1 MKNSKIS
8 LMMKINR
15 GCREGQIK
23 VEKIFLIGKKK
34 NQEDQVKE
42 VSPNKIR
49 EFEMKWKAEKEILK
63 KKY

>member
-1 MKNSKIS
+1 MSRRSDKSGKNIFD
-8 LMMKINR
+8 
-15 GCREGQIK
+15 RE
-23 VEKIFLIGKKK
+23 KK

>member
-1 MKNSKIS
+1 
-8 LMMKINR
+8 MMKINR

-49 EFEMKWKAEKEILK
+49 EFEMKWKVEKEILK